1 MKAVGKMYSMQFVWV
16 QGYTINVENNMSEH
30 VLVVSLYVD
39 KTVILAG
46 LRKYSIFIW
55 ECMAKKGLW

>member
-1 MKAVGKMYSMQFVWV
+1 LIKEKDSEGSRENVFDAICLSSRVYN
-16 QGYTINVENNMSEH
+16 TVENNMSEH

-46 LRKYSIFIW
+46 LRKYSIFI
-55 ECMAKKGLW
+55 